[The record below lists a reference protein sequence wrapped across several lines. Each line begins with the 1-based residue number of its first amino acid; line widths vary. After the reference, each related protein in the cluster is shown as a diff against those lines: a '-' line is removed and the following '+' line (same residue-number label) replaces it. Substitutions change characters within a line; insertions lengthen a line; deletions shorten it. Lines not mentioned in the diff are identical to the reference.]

1 MPEPLS
7 ETFFRNA
14 IASGAIVPPPG
25 EGRRST
31 TTRGLA
37 VAGWCLAVLGA
48 LALAVAYAVNWL

>member
-25 EGRRST
+25 EGNRG